1 MGVSELDKA
10 QIILENEDGCVIVVV
25 VGANMLANTL
35 ALELEELLV
44 VAAAVFKHVV
54 GADSPIGFSGNSVI

>member
-10 QIILENEDGCVIVVV
+10 QIILENEDGWVIVVV

-54 GADSPIGFSGNSVI
+54 GADSPIGFSGNSEL